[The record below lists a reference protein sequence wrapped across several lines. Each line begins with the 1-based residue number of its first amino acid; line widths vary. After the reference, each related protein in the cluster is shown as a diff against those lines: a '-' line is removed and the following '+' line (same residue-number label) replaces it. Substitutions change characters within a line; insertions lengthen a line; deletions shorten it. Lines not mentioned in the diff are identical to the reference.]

1 MVKAFSTNQK
11 AESAGHH
18 LNRMFGEWVEEMTDS
33 GERIEILNVSS
44 SGSKLGWMMIVQYN
58 LIEEDSKK
66 KSKTN
71 R

>member
-11 AESAGHH
+11 AESDGNH
-18 LNRMFGEWVEEMTDS
+18 LNRMFGEWVEELTDS

-58 LIEEDSKK
+58 LIEEDRKK
-66 KSKTN
+66 IKN
-71 R
+71 